1 MSSPDLHL
9 AEPAVSE
16 AKTVRILV
24 VDDHEQA
31 RRTICD
37 LLRRERN
44 FDVIS
49 EAANGFEAVQA
60 AEKLQPEIV
69 VLDITMPTL
78 GGIEAAVRIRWT
90 APKARIVFLSQHKS
104 KAVADAAFAA
114 GRARLCNE
122 IGCGNRSRCCDPG
135 SGERREVCEQ
145 ALIAKEWRFWRSL
158 LKRLLL
164 VAPKSRSSQ
173 RPRNP
178 DPRCRQYHC
187 TVSVKVAA
195 GTFGTL
201 ALILYV
207 PAAGGVV

>member
-1 MSSPDLHL
+1 MSSPHVHV
-9 AEPAVSE
+9 AESAVSE
-16 AKTVRILV
+16 ARTVRILV

-31 RRTICD
+31 RRSICD

-114 GRARLCNE
+114 GGHAY
-122 IGCGNRSRCCDPG
+122 
-135 SGERREVCEQ
+135 VT
-145 ALIAKEWRFWRSL
+145 
-158 LKRLLL
+158 
-164 VAPKSRSSQ
+164 KS
-173 RPRNP
+173 
-178 DPRCRQYHC
+178 
-187 TVSVKVAA
+187 AA
-195 GTFGTL
+195 GTDLVG
-201 ALILYV
+201 AIR
-207 PAAGGVV
+207 AAVKGEKFVSKL